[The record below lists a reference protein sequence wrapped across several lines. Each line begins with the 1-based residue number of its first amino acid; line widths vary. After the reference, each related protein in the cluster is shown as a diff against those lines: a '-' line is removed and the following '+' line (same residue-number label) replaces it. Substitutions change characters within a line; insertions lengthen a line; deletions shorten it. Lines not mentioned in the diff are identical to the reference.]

1 MVKNR
6 GKLFRFNYRVLEDVL
21 REKEKP
27 DAMHRALEGLYF
39 ILIGVLRFPQS
50 IVLLRSLSVSNHSP
64 V

>member
-1 MVKNR
+1 M
-6 GKLFRFNYRVLEDVL
+6 

-27 DAMHRALEGLYF
+27 DAMNRALEGLYF